1 MNSQI
6 ALTPKGPIEYTLMG
20 SGPVV
25 LVSHGTSSNCYSTAG
40 SEFLATAG
48 FSVLTPSRPGYGRTP
63 PQVGRSADLT
73 ADALVALLDTL
84 QVQTCSVLAISGG
97 GPTGIAM
104 AARYPQR
111 VKKLILA
118 AAVSQPEERPN
129 EPGYKNQSAFY
140 GPIHN
145 LIWGMLG
152 LMSRISP
159 RSMARQTLTIFSSH
173 DPDDGLQALSHED
186 IKTIARFY
194 QGCSSR
200 PGALMDS
207 THTVGTDLI
216 KMIRQPTFIIH
227 SRADNSVPFAHAE
240 WSLNHIP
247 QAELCEAG
255 ITGHFFWVGPDFTRI
270 SHRMAEFLLEKYT

>member
-6 ALTPKGPIEYTLMG
+6 ALTSKGPIEYTLIG

-25 LVSHGTSSNCYSTAG
+25 LVSHGTSSNCFSSAG
-40 SEFLATAG
+40 SEFLASAG
-48 FSVLTPSRPGYGRTP
+48 FSVLTPSRPGYSHTP
-63 PQVGRSADLT
+63 PEVGPSANL
-73 ADALVALLDTL
+73 AAEALVALLDTL

-111 VKKLILA
+111 AQKLILA
-118 AAVSQPEERPN
+118 AAVSRPEERPN
-129 EPGYKNQSAFY
+129 EAGYKNQSGFY
-140 GPIHN
+140 GPMHN

-159 RSMARQTLTIFSSH
+159 RSMARQTLAIFSSH
-173 DPDDGLQALSHED
+173 NPDEGLQALSHED

-194 QGCSSR
+194 QGRSSR
-200 PGALMDS
+200 QGALMDS
-207 THTVGTDLI
+207 THTVGADLI
-216 KMIRQPTFIIH
+216 KMVRQPTLVIH

-255 ITGHFFWVGPDFTRI
+255 VTGHFFWVGPDLTRI
-270 SHRMAEFLLEKYT
+270 SHRMTEFLQEKYV